1 MTNSET
7 WGTGGRQP
15 RKRPTKFEIQT
26 PKKTKYS
33 KVTVMLVK
41 QNRRKAPFS
50 TVSGD
55 RACACSWGRW
65 RDGEGADGVE
75 VGRTEELLHCY
86 LYRSRGHLPC
96 RTLMVQRAARALG
109 GREGCGSVEG
119 RSGRGVAWVMARR
132 ASVAC

>member
-1 MTNSET
+1 
-7 WGTGGRQP
+7 
-15 RKRPTKFEIQT
+15 
-26 PKKTKYS
+26 
-33 KVTVMLVK
+33 MLVK
-41 QNRRKAPFS
+41 KNRRQAPFS
-50 TVSGD
+50 TVIRPSGGGGGT
-55 RACACSWGRW
+55 GRGQT
-65 RDGEGADGVE
+65 DDPGVE

>member
-1 MTNSET
+1 MTGPRLQLGAVE
-7 WGTGGRQP
+7 GHGRG
-15 RKRPTKFEIQT
+15 QT
-26 PKKTKYS
+26 DDP
-33 KVTVMLVK
+33 
-41 QNRRKAPFS
+41 
-50 TVSGD
+50 
-55 RACACSWGRW
+55 
-65 RDGEGADGVE
+65 GVE